1 MKGHSGKFAEAVGWG
16 IFYEK
21 MSAAHSKEASFLY
34 IRGVLD

>member
-1 MKGHSGKFAEAVGWG
+1 MGSLLRLLQNQGWG

-21 MSAAHSKEASFLY
+21 MSAPHSKEASFLY